1 MPTLYLKNESPSIFQ
16 YFQCQKYDCRSRD
29 TGITECDEKLSSK
42 AQIDDLAFNTNG
54 KPMIRQT
61 AKINRLTT
69 YTELTGRNAS
79 EENAIIVNE
88 LRKSFKD
95 LPVLEGIDFTVKR
108 GTVLALLGPNGA
120 GKTTTI
126 HILSTLFLPDS
137 GHALVNGFDVVREA
151 EKVRSSIGLTGQ
163 YAALDE
169 YLTGEE
175 NLQMIGRLYHLSHQD
190 IKQRTHE
197 LLELFDLV
205 DAAGRA
211 VKGYSGGMRRR
222 LDLAVSLIAS
232 PPVIFLDEPT
242 TGLDPRSRL
251 IMWDTVR
258 QLVSDGITV
267 LLTTQDMDE
276 ADQLAD
282 RIVVINGGRI
292 IAEGTPDEL
301 KQRVG
306 SERLEF
312 KIAESSNFEKAK
324 KVVNGDDLY
333 SDGKNRTL
341 SLATKDGV
349 SQLRKVLNRLD
360 EADINIEN
368 ISFRSPTLDDV
379 FLTLTGRTTEEN
391 HFEKEGKPA
400 EVNVV

>member
-1 MPTLYLKNESPSIFQ
+1 
-16 YFQCQKYDCRSRD
+16 
-29 TGITECDEKLSSK
+29 LSSK
-42 AQIDDLAFNTNG
+42 AQVDDLTFISNG
-54 KPMIRQT
+54 KST
-61 AKINRLTT
+61 LGLKANLNKLTIHKG
-69 YTELTGRNAS
+69 LSGMNAY
-79 EENAIIVNE
+79 EENAIVVKE

-95 LPVLEGIDFTVKR
+95 LPVLDGIDFTVKR

-126 HILSTLFLPDS
+126 HILSTLLLPNS
-137 GHALVNGFDVVREA
+137 GYARVNGFDVVGDA

-163 YAALDE
+163 FAALDE

-175 NLQMIGRLYHLSHQD
+175 NLQMIGRLYRLSHQD
-190 IKQRTHE
+190 IKQRTRE

-211 VKGYSGGMRRR
+211 VKTYSGGMRRR

-251 IMWDTVR
+251 IMWDTIK
-258 QLVSDGITV
+258 QLVTDGITV

-292 IAEGTPDEL
+292 IAEGTSDEL

-306 SERLEF
+306 SERLEI
-312 KIAESSNFEKAK
+312 KIAEISNFEKAK
-324 KVVNGDDLY
+324 KMVNGDDLY
-333 SDGKNRTL
+333 SDSKNRTL
-341 SLATKDGV
+341 SLATKGGV
-349 SQLRKVLNRLD
+349 GQLKQVLNCLG
-360 EADINIEN
+360 EAGINVEN

-391 HFEKEGKPA
+391 HFEKQEKLTEG
-400 EVNVV
+400 